1 MPYLGTV
8 LSIEGGLWKLGWLL
22 WRRKCYRMTIELSDQ
37 KLSAC
42 LLRSKLQANVYLLS
56 IHKKPVPG
64 LQLTGCVPFHES
76 LSLSGPWHQ
85 AG

>member
-8 LSIEGGLWKLGWLL
+8 LSIEEGPWKLGWLL
-22 WRRKCYRMTIELSDQ
+22 WRRKGYRITIELYDQ

-56 IHKKPVPG
+56 IQKKPVPG

-76 LSLSGPWHQ
+76 LSRLDEL
-85 AG
+85 